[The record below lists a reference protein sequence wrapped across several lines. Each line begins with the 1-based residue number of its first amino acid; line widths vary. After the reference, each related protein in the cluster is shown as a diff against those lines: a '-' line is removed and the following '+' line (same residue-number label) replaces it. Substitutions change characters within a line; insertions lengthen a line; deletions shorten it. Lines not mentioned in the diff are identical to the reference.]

1 MKSSKPILD
10 SNIQTSIVKG
20 KVGFIDSNVDAI
32 YLASRLVEAGFKL
45 VVLDLSGRFMRSMKC
60 EVYDE
65 KFGEVFELIEKGVKE
80 GLISVSND
88 PITLKECPFLF
99 IFTDVEVDK
108 KGKVDYLPLERACR
122 IAGDVIK
129 RGVIVIVSTKVFP
142 GTSEKVVKGLLEN
155 RSGLKSPADFG
166 LAYVSFSSDENPILL
181 ASLDERSLGRLASL
195 FEEITG
201 RRVIMVNS
209 IAAAEAAS
217 LLEALHHNVVL
228 AFSHEAAELCV
239 AAGLDFLEVKDVLR
253 AKGVSG
259 IVDPTLIGKPLLN
272 LSRRV
277 FEESR
282 LLNLKLE
289 LSKAAVKTIDYAVK
303 RTFGLIKAGLKL
315 CNKTVRRSKILI
327 LGFITAFPF
336 DPSFTADFLYKVLYE
351 RGMDVE
357 IYTSRESFKGIED
370 LDLKFQN
377 DLDKALKGKDC
388 LIVLSEKSLEYLKL
402 KEAKH
407 LVDQPA
413 LIVDLTNRLDPEEVL
428 KEGFVYASL
437 SRGVLSR

>member
-1 MKSSKPILD
+1 
-10 SNIQTSIVKG
+10 
-20 KVGFIDSNVDAI
+20 
-32 YLASRLVEAGFKL
+32 
-45 VVLDLSGRFMRSMKC
+45 VV
-60 EVYDE
+60 
-65 KFGEVFELIEKGVKE
+65 
-80 GLISVSND
+80 
-88 PITLKECPFLF
+88 
-99 IFTDVEVDK
+99 
-108 KGKVDYLPLERACR
+108 
-122 IAGDVIK
+122 
-129 RGVIVIVSTKVFP
+129 
-142 GTSEKVVKGLLEN
+142 
-155 RSGLKSPADFG
+155 
-166 LAYVSFSSDENPILL
+166 
-181 ASLDERSLGRLASL
+181 
-195 FEEITG
+195 
-201 RRVIMVNS
+201 MVNS

-272 LSRRV
+272 LSRRI

-289 LSKAAVKTIDYAVK
+289 LSKAAAKTIDYAVK

-357 IYTSRESFKGIED
+357 IYTSGGSFKGIED

-428 KEGFVYASL
+428 KEGFIYASL